1 MKFLIENIH
10 FSINILFW
18 INARCFAIFLF
29 THNPSIPFLIRM
41 VTVKAFAVPA
51 QVPRRSQ
58 FCRTIG
64 QPLIF
69 PQTHQYPDT
78 PAETLGCDLLA
89 SFLRFTA
96 TYNSC
101 RELFSRPTHSIR
113 RKGETSFLK
122 RIHVS
127 ANNQSVLYS

>member
-51 QVPRRSQ
+51 QVPWRSQ
-58 FCRTIG
+58 FRRTIG

-78 PAETLGCDLLA
+78 SAETLGCDLLA

-96 TYNSC
+96 TYNSSGNFFLDLLIPF
-101 RELFSRPTHSIR
+101 RH
-113 RKGETSFLK
+113 KGETSFLK
-122 RIHVS
+122 RRFHVS
-127 ANNQSVLYS
+127 AIDDN